1 MGSKDIIKKSKNN
14 LTKYR
19 GPECLNCGHPLDLT
33 DKFCSNCSQRN
44 TTKQLSMNDFFQEFF
59 SSMFTYDSR
68 LRFTIKDLL
77 FKPGTITRNYVDG
90 QRLKYANPF
99 RFFLSVSIIYFIIQ
113 GLTTSFGI
121 NNESSGFQVNG
132 ETIKTTSNL
141 DSLLNKIP
149 EREEIKFEA
158 DALKEK
164 LDSINQTNT
173 ENAFDTEKESD
184 TIPNYLSEAEL
195 DTIQWSNRIVERF
208 FVYRK
213 YYKNTKIKDSETA
226 LENLNH
232 PKTRLNRWIYNKND
246 AIDRVTDN
254 PFGFANYLMSKIP
267 FFLFFFA
274 PFFAFFFWILY
285 SMKKYN
291 YMEHLIFIFH
301 IFSFVF
307 LLVLLCFIPDL
318 IIGDTIFAAI
328 ALTFIG
334 PFYFYKALRNF
345 YKQKRFITILKFILL
360 NIAFF
365 VGSMITAL
373 IFFSIS
379 AAIY

>member
-1 MGSKDIIKKSKNN
+1 MGSKNIIKKSKNN

-19 GPECLNCGHPLDLT
+19 GPECLNCGRPLDLT
-33 DKFCSNCSQRN
+33 DKFCPNCSQRN
-44 TTKQLSMNDFFQEFF
+44 TTKQLSINDFLQEFL

-113 GLTTSFGI
+113 GLSTSFGI
-121 NNESSGFQVNG
+121 NNESAAFQVNG
-132 ETIKTTSNL
+132 ETIKTTTNL

-173 ENAFDTEKESD
+173 KGVFDTEKKSD
-184 TIPNYLSEAEL
+184 TITSYLSEAEL

-208 FVYRK
+208 FIYRK

-232 PKTRLNRWIYNKND
+232 PKTRLNRWIYSKND

-318 IIGDTIFAAI
+318 IIGDNIFAAI
-328 ALTFIG
+328 ALIFIG

-345 YKQKRFITILKFILL
+345 YKQSRFITILKFILL

-365 VGSMITAL
+365 VGSMITAF